1 MRVVD
6 LEPNSDEWREWRRIR
21 LTASEASVIM
31 DAAPAW
37 MATRTWDDLRSLKEG
52 REPEPDDR
60 TKQAWA
66 HGHRCE
72 ERVLAALDPAA
83 GAYKPACLEMTSDCK
98 FSASIDGL
106 LETFRDEVSDLWLE
120 IKCPYSRDSKL
131 LDHIGELSEAGPDER
146 EPLLR
151 ELRPYIYWQLVQQAA
166 VVTEGLQVS
175 ERHTCVLLGVDI
187 ARRERRVQ
195 LSVRNLL
202 KDWPRLKAEW
212 ERYMSGASQYREDDE
227 WAAAVERYKVRI
239 ENFKRA
245 EQARRAARE
254 DLIRLAGG
262 EAAGCGYRVAPAN
275 RLGDVDWK
283 SVALEMAGGDQAKID
298 GVARNHRKP
307 AKESW
312 RVSRHKNSERTGP
325 G

>member
-1 MRVVD
+1 MRVID
-6 LEPNSDEWREWRRIR
+6 LEPNSDEWLKWRRTR
-21 LTASEASVIM
+21 LTASEAPAVM

-37 MATRTWDDLRSLKEG
+37 MATKTWADLRSLKAG

-60 TKQAWA
+60 TKRAWE

-83 GAYKPACLEMTSDCK
+83 GAYKPTCLEMTSDCR

-106 LETFRDEVSDLWLE
+106 LETFREEVSDLWLE

-131 LDHIGELSEAGPDER
+131 LDHIGELNEAGPDER

-151 ELRPYIYWQLVQQAA
+151 ERRPYIYWQLVQQAA
-166 VVTEGLQVS
+166 VVTEDLQVS
-175 ERHTCVLLGVDI
+175 ERHTCVLLGVDMEGR
-187 ARRERRVQ
+187 ARRAR

-202 KDWPRLKAEW
+202 QDWPRLKAEW
-212 ERYMSGASQYREDDE
+212 ERYMSGASQYREDAE
-227 WAAAVERYKVRI
+227 WAAAAERYKVGV
-239 ENFKRA
+239 ENLEHAMQVRR
-245 EQARRAARE
+245 EARD

-262 EAAGCGYRVAPAN
+262 EAAGRGYRVALIK
-275 RLGDVDWK
+275 RRGDVDWK
-283 SVALEMAGGDQAKID
+283 SVALALAGGDQAKID
-298 GVARNHRKP
+298 GIAGSHRKP

-312 RVSRHKNSERTGP
+312 RVSRHKNSERADP
-325 G
+325 E

>member
-6 LEPNSDEWREWRRIR
+6 LEPNTGEWLEWRRTR
-21 LTASEASVIM
+21 LTASEAPAVM

-37 MATRTWDDLRSLKEG
+37 MATKTWDELRALKAG
-52 REPEPDDR
+52 RAPEPDDR

-83 GAYKPACLEMTSDCK
+83 GAYKPACLEMTSDCR

-131 LDHIGELSEAGPDER
+131 LDHIGELSEAGSDER

-166 VVTEGLQVS
+166 VVAEDLQVS
-175 ERHTCVLLGVDI
+175 GRHTCVLLGVDME
-187 ARRERRVQ
+187 RRERRVR

-212 ERYMSGASQYREDDE
+212 ERYMSGAGQYREDAE
-227 WAAAVERYKVRI
+227 WAAAVERYKVGV
-239 ENFKRA
+239 ENLERA
-245 EQARRAARE
+245 EQVRRKARD
-254 DLIRLAGG
+254 DLIHLAGG
-262 EAAGCGYRVAPAN
+262 EAAGCGYRVAPVK
-275 RLGDVDWK
+275 RRGDVDWK

-312 RVSRHKNSERTGP
+312 RVSRHKNSARIGS